1 MIPKQ
6 PFGLFVLDNPVLIGD
21 GEVRFGDRCY
31 TETLNQTSTYVH
43 HSLVV
48 ARTRHQTK
56 GAGFY
61 TNLHDAGAELAL
73 PLPDYG
79 IGGLR
84 GIFRVLKILS
94 SSKIRS
100 SLLKLIKQAEF
111 IYVEG
116 GTSPVSLLI
125 ARLAAKSGRRLILEM
140 RGSTVL
146 NREYMLQRFALP
158 GLVYMLLQYAFSA
171 YVRRQSVAGL
181 YVNREL
187 MDHFPVAGDLQS
199 AIMRAYL
206 PKGLGMSPRHFEKP
220 VRRYLYVGHLEY
232 VKRVDLILN
241 ALGLA
246 RGNLP
251 KGWHLDIVGSG
262 PIETDLKNL
271 TARLGLGA
279 NVTFHGRVKWGETLF
294 QFYHEAELALM
305 ASTTEGA
312 SRTLFE
318 AMAFGLPVIST
329 SVGSAPELLDKSFLV
344 PVGELQTYAHSLA
357 QVVNDPEKLTA
368 ASKRNWRLAK
378 EFQQSNLEDQR
389 REFWRQAIKLSQ
401 RDKLKSAMV

>member
-1 MIPKQ
+1 MIPTQ
-6 PFGLFVLDNPVLIGD
+6 AFGLFVLGNPVLIGD
-21 GEVRFGDRCY
+21 GEIRFRDRCY

-48 ARTRHQTK
+48 ARIRHQSK
-56 GAGFY
+56 GAGCY
-61 TNLHDAGAELAL
+61 TSLHDAGAELAL

-84 GIFRVLKILS
+84 GIFRVLEILS

-146 NREYMLQRFALP
+146 NRVYMLQRF
-158 GLVYMLLQYAFSA
+158 GLSGLAYILLQYAFSA
-171 YVRRQSVAGL
+171 YVRRQSIAGL
-181 YVNREL
+181 YINRDL
-187 MDHFPVAGDLQS
+187 MEHFPVAGNLHS
-199 AIMRAYL
+199 AISDAYQPEDLGTL
-206 PKGLGMSPRHFEKP
+206 PRRFEKP

-232 VKRVDLILN
+232 VKRVDLIIN

-246 RGNLP
+246 RGDLP

-279 NVTFHGRVKWGETLF
+279 NVIFHGRVKWGEALF
-294 QFYHEAELALM
+294 EFYHEAELALM
-305 ASTTEGA
+305 ASTTESGP
-312 SRTLFE
+312 RTLIE
-318 AMAFGLPVIST
+318 AMSFGLPVIST
-329 SVGSAPELLDKSFLV
+329 SVGIAPELIDKSFLV
-344 PVGELQTYAHSLA
+344 PVGDLKAYARSLA
-357 QVVNDPEKLTA
+357 EVVNDPEKLTA
-368 ASKRNWRLAK
+368 TSKCNWRLAK
-378 EFQQSNLEDQR
+378 EFQRPKLEAR
-389 REFWRQAIKLSQ
+389 RRKFWKEAIKLSQ
-401 RDKLKSAMV
+401 RDKLKSEMV